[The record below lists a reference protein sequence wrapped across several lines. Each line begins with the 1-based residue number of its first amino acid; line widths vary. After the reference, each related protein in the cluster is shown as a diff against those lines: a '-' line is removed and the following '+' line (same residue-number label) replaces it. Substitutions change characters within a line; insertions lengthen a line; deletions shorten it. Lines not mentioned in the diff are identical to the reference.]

1 MKCSTLLLSLAL
13 ALDSVSAREGCD
25 KKLRESSHKEK
36 EFNLTRE
43 YAAEVARGVVK
54 YGDLVHV
61 STLKDGKTPVTFP
74 EYYVSSDL
82 CEGVNSTG
90 NPILVLMNVSSTLR
104 NYQDN
109 GKLSI
114 TVEDRRPRHHAMSSP
129 RANLFGSLKK
139 LETTKALRDCYGKR
153 HPDAIPWLPGEES
166 LVHDGAF
173 YEFEVEDLY
182 YVGGYGFQAYI
193 GDIDG
198 ELYHE
203 SEPLKLKWGKKHH
216 KGHKEDREHDDK
228 GDDEKKHSKDEK
240 KQPKDDKKHSK
251 DEKKHSKDEKKQPK
265 DDKKHSKDEKKQP
278 KDEKK
283 HSKDEKKHSKDEEKH
298 AKSEN
303 SQKGSQRHS
312 GEQHPF
318 ANEDFSEH
326 ENEKFNFDESWES
339 AKSIISKILNNY

>member
-240 KQPKDDKKHSK
+240 K
-251 DEKKHSKDEKKQPK
+251 
-265 DDKKHSKDEKKQP
+265 
-278 KDEKK
+278 